1 MNLHIYFVCVIL
13 SLFSCEHPESKIYER
28 NSGKDSYLQNSEDL
42 NSEDNFS
49 YSEEANIID
58 MEVKNGVRYVWIEIN
73 GLNLKFIFDTG
84 ASNICISSAEAAVLY
99 RQGTLTN
106 DDILSTEFFQ
116 DATGKISEGTEINLR
131 TVKIGNVVLENIKAT
146 IIDNPNAPL
155 LLGQT
160 ILERFGNIEID
171 NTNNRIILK

>member
-1 MNLHIYFVCVIL
+1 MNLHIYIVCVIF

-28 NSGKDSYLQNSEDL
+28 NSGKDSHLQNSEEL
-42 NSEDNFS
+42 NSEDNLS
-49 YSEEANIID
+49 YSEDSNIID

-160 ILERFGNIEID
+160 VLERFGNIEID
-171 NTNNRIILK
+171 NINNRIILK